1 MRYSVYALLLPLML
15 GAAIATAGE
24 GKMYGKKVTVKE
36 VTAIADIL
44 ANPEKFEGKQVLVE
58 GKVGD
63 VCRKMGCWMM
73 LSGEAKDVTIRI
85 KVKDGEIVFPQ
96 DARGKMARAQGVV
109 SVRSMTKEQLI
120 AQGEHMAEEQGI
132 KFDPATVTGP
142 KKVVQIN
149 GEGAVISD
157 GAAAK

>member
-1 MRYSVYALLLPLML
+1 MRYCVYALLMPLML
-15 GAAIATAGE
+15 GAAIAAAGE
-24 GKMYGKKVTVKE
+24 GKMYGKKVTVKA
-36 VTAIADIL
+36 VTPIADVL
-44 ANPEKFEGKQVLVE
+44 ANPDTYEGKQVLVE

-63 VCRKMGCWMM
+63 VCKKMGCWMI
-73 LSGEAKDVTIRI
+73 LTGEGKDETIRI

-96 DARGKMARAQGVV
+96 EARGKMARAQGVV

-157 GAAAK
+157 GAAVK